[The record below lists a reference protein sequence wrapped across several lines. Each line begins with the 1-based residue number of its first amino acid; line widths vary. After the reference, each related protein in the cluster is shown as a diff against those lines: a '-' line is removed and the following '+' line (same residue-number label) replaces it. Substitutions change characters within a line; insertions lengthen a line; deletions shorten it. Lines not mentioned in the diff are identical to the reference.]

1 MSNEELDSQLSAM
14 FDDELPASECQLL
27 ARRLARDEMLKAR
40 WGRYAL
46 IGAALRSE
54 RVSLSGSLARRV
66 SVAIASEPALLAN
79 SATESATRRARFD
92 VRRWTQPVLGTGVA
106 AAVAATAILWL
117 RAEAPTP
124 SLQALSPAPTRSP
137 GLLVRNDVVRG
148 PTAGA
153 TPETAA
159 PLHTGVPVSAV
170 SRNHA
175 TPDSYTVPTAVEQ
188 NSVYTPPAELA
199 NFVVAHSQFSAPF
212 LRRSLLSSLV
222 TAEGG
227 ASNAQPTLHN
237 ADQRSPDAGAPHA
250 DAPR

>member
-14 FDDELPASECQLL
+14 FDDELPAPECELL

-54 RVSLSGSLARRV
+54 RVSLSGAFAQRV
-66 SVAIASEPALLAN
+66 SAAIANEPALLAN
-79 SATESATRRARFD
+79 AAMATATRRARFD
-92 VRRWTQPVLGTGVA
+92 VRRWSQPVLGTGVA

-117 RAEAPTP
+117 RAEAPAP
-124 SLQALSPAPTRSP
+124 SMHAFSAPSQSPA
-137 GLLVRNDVVRG
+137 LLASNG
-148 PTAGA
+148 GA
-153 TPETAA
+153 QGSAVSAAAQAAA
-159 PLHTGVPVSAV
+159 PLQTAASAGGA
-170 SRNHA
+170 SRDQDGRA
-175 TPDSYTVPTAVEQ
+175 SYTVPTAIER
-188 NSVYTPPAELA
+188 NGGYTPPAELA

-212 LRRSLLSSLV
+212 LRRNLLSSLV

-227 ASNAQPTLHN
+227 ASTAQPTLRN
-237 ADQRSPDAGAPHA
+237 ADQHSPGGVRTPNA

>member
-27 ARRLARDEMLKAR
+27 ARRLARDELLKAR

-54 RVSLSGSLARRV
+54 RVGLSGSLARRV
-66 SVAIASEPALLAN
+66 SIAIASEPALLAN
-79 SATESATRRARFD
+79 SVAERATRRVRFD
-92 VRRWTQPVLGTGVA
+92 VRRWSQPVLGTGVA

-124 SLQALSPAPTRSP
+124 ALQALNPSQSPA
-137 GLLVRNDVVRG
+137 LLVRNDGVRG
-148 PTAGA
+148 PAGGA
-153 TPETAA
+153 APQTAA
-159 PLHTGVPVSAV
+159 PPLHTGMPVAM
-170 SRNHA
+170 SRNRSS
-175 TPDSYTVPTAVEQ
+175 PDSYTVPTAVEQ
-188 NSVYTPPAELA
+188 NGAYTPPAELA

-227 ASNAQPTLHN
+227 ASNAQPTLRS
-237 ADQRSPDAGAPHA
+237 ADQRSPEARTPNA